1 MAAWRLDL
9 LRLFIC
15 ILHLFRYEA
24 FGTFW
29 LFLLLF
35 QKLALVSPCHANAK
49 VEKVPE
55 VNFTNLDLVYLS
67 TSRLQLAFRH
77 WWLEQLYPMSFVHSK
92 PKASLLP
99 STKPS
104 VTSHKAKLFTAFC
117 FIYSFIFSLWTL
129 ATSEN
134 RLRPWLCFDLCHG
147 WSRFG
152 RFGRFGLGEATW
164 NDRPVHWGIGITA
177 PFVFTPLEALVGDE
191 SDERL
196 KSLIHRERF
205 VSVLKTPTTPRSLP
219 SQLLQPEFPS
229 SASTF
234 SVAQVVK
241 PRMNGTWMEYQPVHM
256 FLYWTTTITLVSALK
271 PKSCN
276 PSTSR
281 RSLQWCA
288 KMLNGG
294 MDGVSVKR
302 CWVKIRISLIC
313 PDPRRQTA
321 NTGHV
326 GKVSPMKGTFT
337 LLWSVPTA
345 RVTAIRYERN
355 VPCINDHQC
364 TPMTQFSNSLTVI
377 ESY

>member
-1 MAAWRLDL
+1 MNSGYVWESTETMAL
-9 LRLFIC
+9 LRSLP
-15 ILHLFRYEA
+15 
-24 FGTFW
+24 W
-29 LFLLLF
+29 LV
-35 QKLALVSPCHANAK
+35 A
-49 VEKVPE
+49 
-55 VNFTNLDLVYLS
+55 
-67 TSRLQLAFRH
+67 
-77 WWLEQLYPMSFVHSK
+77 
-92 PKASLLP
+92 
-99 STKPS
+99 
-104 VTSHKAKLFTAFC
+104 
-117 FIYSFIFSLWTL
+117 LWTL
-129 ATSEN
+129 WT
-134 RLRPWLCFDLCHG
+134 LWPWRSDMEWSTCPRHWNHSALCF
-147 WSRFG
+147 
-152 RFGRFGLGEATW
+152 
-164 NDRPVHWGIGITA
+164 
-177 PFVFTPLEALVGDE
+177 EALVGDESDE

-196 KSLIHRERF
+196 KSLILRERF

-256 FLYWTTTITLVSALK
+256 FLYWTTLVSTITLVSALK
-271 PKSCN
+271 LKSCN